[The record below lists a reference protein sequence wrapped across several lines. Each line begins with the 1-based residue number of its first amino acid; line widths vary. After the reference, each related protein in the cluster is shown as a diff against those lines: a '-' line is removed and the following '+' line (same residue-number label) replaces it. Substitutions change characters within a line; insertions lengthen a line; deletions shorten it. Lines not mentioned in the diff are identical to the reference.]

1 MPIRDKHL
9 ANLQKI
15 FPPIWVKKD
24 NKIFTPKRDNKKM
37 GYLAGAPCQ
46 KIKLQEFNPSS
57 GTQIVKRFKKKY
69 GWEPTEYTKKG
80 NPETGEDVLK
90 HLPYPEIPA
99 LLEYLMVEKRISQ
112 LAEADKAWLKMYD
125 PETNRIHGQ
134 VRTMGTNTFRMA
146 HHSPNLAQIPSVKK
160 PYGAECRELFI
171 PEDGYV
177 IVGCD
182 ASGIEMR
189 CLAHFLAKYDDGAYI
204 RACIQG
210 SSADGTDAHSMNAKA
225 IGRSRDDAK
234 TFFYGMVY
242 GAGDALLGLGDA
254 KLGRKLRNRLL
265 NGVKGFKSLTEAVK
279 SAFKHRKCIKLLSGH
294 TVYLSSEHSA
304 LNFLL
309 QGTGAII
316 MKKALVICDDEL
328 KHTGLK
334 QHMHFVANVHDE
346 FQMEVK
352 PEYAEQ
358 VGEIARL
365 SIVKAGEF
373 YNFRCPLDGEF
384 KIGANWK
391 ETH

>member
-1 MPIRDKHL
+1 
-9 ANLQKI
+9 
-15 FPPIWVKKD
+15 
-24 NKIFTPKRDNKKM
+24 
-37 GYLAGAPCQ
+37 
-46 KIKLQEFNPSS
+46 
-57 GTQIVKRFKKKY
+57 
-69 GWEPTEYTKKG
+69 
-80 NPETGEDVLK
+80 
-90 HLPYPEIPA
+90 
-99 LLEYLMVEKRISQ
+99 MVEKRISQ
-112 LAEADKAWLKMYD
+112 LAEADKAWLKMYHN
-125 PETNRIHGQ
+125 ETHRIHGQ

-146 HHSPNLAQIPSVKK
+146 HHSPNLAQVPSVKK
-160 PYGAECRELFI
+160 AYGAECRELFI

-182 ASGIEMR
+182 ASGLEMR

-204 RACIQG
+204 KACIEG
-210 SSADGTDAHSMNAKA
+210 SSKDGTDAHSMNAKA

-234 TFFYGMVY
+234 TFFYGMIY

-265 NGVKGFKSLTEAVK
+265 NGVKGFKALTQAVQ
-279 SAFKHRKCIKLLSGH
+279 SAYKHRKCIRLLSGH

-309 QGTGAII
+309 QGTGAIL
-316 MKKALVICDDEL
+316 MKKALVICEDEL
-328 KHTGLK
+328 IRQDLR

-346 FQMEVK
+346 FQMEVR

-358 VGEIARL
+358 VGEIARQ

-373 YNFRCPLDGEF
+373 YNFRCPLDGEY
-384 KIGANWK
+384 KIGNNWK